1 MVDLPTLTKTEF
13 LYLNL
18 GFSSKNHNYLKKAC
32 TQITKP
38 IEHRYEIQVGKYTP
52 STSPQKFWEI
62 YFPKI
67 FCDCHPNSNLN
78 KRENKESLLT
88 LSTITTLIGRRYN
101 DPSWE

>member
-52 STSPQKFWEI
+52 STMPTEILRNLLSQNLLWLSPKLKSQQKRKQRKFAYAFNDNDINWQ
-62 YFPKI
+62 KI
-67 FCDCHPNSNLN
+67 
-78 KRENKESLLT
+78 
-88 LSTITTLIGRRYN
+88 
-101 DPSWE
+101 